1 MCKMRDN
8 SKISVTREINV
19 AMSQQSMNNQTKPS
33 FENQLEALEDIV
45 NRLEQGELSLDESL
59 TQFEKGV
66 KLTKDC
72 QKILS
77 QAEQKVMLL
86 NENNQLE
93 EFE

>member
-1 MCKMRDN
+1 M
-8 SKISVTREINV
+8 SKQN
-19 AMSQQSMNNQTKPS
+19 KPS
-33 FENQLEALEDIV
+33 FEEQLESLENIV
-45 NRLEQGELSLDESL
+45 NRLEDGDLSLDESL
-59 TQFEKGV
+59 TQFEQGV

-93 EFE
+93 KFE